1 MQRLAILLPLL
12 MLLTVLTAAAQELNC
27 VVTVNTDNLQSDQQG
42 YVANFGSDVEQYLN
56 NNHWTGEDAQRGRID
71 CSLTIYFLS
80 GTEDGQYAARIV
92 VTSQRP
98 IYVGSEKS
106 DRDTQV
112 LQIADVKWNFHYV
125 GGQPMIKDEYA
136 FDPLTDVLDFY
147 AYLIVGMDAET
158 YTELSGS
165 QYFQR
170 ALGFCSQ
177 AMTTSF
183 ADDWQSGEGVYGR
196 CRLVNE
202 LLNAPYQQ
210 FRPAFTSYHF
220 DGLDLLGTD
229 QQKGLDNML
238 LAVESIARVRREKNP
253 VSILVRTFFDAK
265 YIEIANVFQAWPDR
279 GVYDRLIAAD
289 PDHESTYEAYRE
301 K

>member
-1 MQRLAILLPLL
+1 MRRLAILLPLL

-27 VVTVNTDNLQSDQQG
+27 AVTINTDNLQSDQQG

-56 NNHWTGEDAQRGRID
+56 SNSWRNGDFEGEKID

-80 GTEDGQYAARIV
+80 ATGDGQYSARV
-92 VTSQRP
+92 VVVSQRP
-98 IYVGSEKS
+98 IYVGSDKS
-106 DRDTQV
+106 GRDTQV
-112 LQIADVKWNFHYV
+112 LRIADEKWNFHYV
-125 GGQPMIKDEYA
+125 PGQPMIKDETV

-147 AYLIVGMDAET
+147 AHLIIGMDSET
-158 YTELSGS
+158 YSELSGS
-165 QYFQR
+165 DDFQK
-170 ALGFCSQ
+170 ASDICAQ

-183 ADDWQSGEGVYGR
+183 ADDWQSGEGVYSR

-210 FRPAFTSYHF
+210 FRPAFTSYHS

-229 QQKGLDNML
+229 QQKGLENIL

-289 PDHESTYEAYRE
+289 PSHESTYEAYRE

>member
-1 MQRLAILLPLL
+1 
-12 MLLTVLTAAAQELNC
+12 
-27 VVTVNTDNLQSDQQG
+27 
-42 YVANFGSDVEQYLN
+42 
-56 NNHWTGEDAQRGRID
+56 
-71 CSLTIYFLS
+71 
-80 GTEDGQYAARIV
+80 
-92 VTSQRP
+92 
-98 IYVGSEKS
+98 
-106 DRDTQV
+106 
-112 LQIADVKWNFHYV
+112 
-125 GGQPMIKDEYA
+125 
-136 FDPLTDVLDFY
+136 LTDVLDFY

-165 QYFQR
+165 QYFR
-170 ALGFCSQ
+170 KALDFCSQ
-177 AMTTSF
+177 AMTTSS
-183 ADDWQSGEGVYGR
+183 ADGWQSPEGIYSR
-196 CRLVNE
+196 YRLVNE
-202 LLNAPYQQ
+202 LMTASYQQ
-210 FRPAFTSYHF
+210 FRPAFTSYYS

-229 QQKGLDNML
+229 QQKGLENML